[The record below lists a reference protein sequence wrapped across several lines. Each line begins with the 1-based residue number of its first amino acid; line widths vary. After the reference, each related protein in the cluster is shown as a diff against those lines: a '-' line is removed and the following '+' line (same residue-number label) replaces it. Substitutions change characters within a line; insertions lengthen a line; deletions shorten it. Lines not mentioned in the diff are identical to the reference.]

1 MEIAVKLSKKQN
13 AVNKYKNNLLSKIID
28 DLILPQYM
36 AKQSVKQQFLQ
47 MTVRAAIK
55 STTFKEF
62 RHKTIACHI
71 ML

>member
-1 MEIAVKLSKKQN
+1 MEIAVKLSKKHN

-28 DLILPQYM
+28 DLIFPQYM
-36 AKQSVKQQFLQ
+36 AKQPVKQQFLQ

-55 STTFKEF
+55 QPSVKEF

>member
-47 MTVRAAIK
+47 MNVRAAIK
-55 STTFKEF
+55 QPSVKEF

>member
-47 MTVRAAIK
+47 MAVRAAIK
-55 STTFKEF
+55 QPSVKEF
-62 RHKTIACHI
+62 RQKTIACHI

>member
-47 MTVRAAIK
+47 MAVRAAIK
-55 STTFKEF
+55 STTVKEF